1 MYLLIV
7 GFLISMY
14 ISMYLLIIIV
24 GFFISYFGCFETS
37 FCFFFWSSI
46 VVAVCNMRSIWKGIH
61 LLIYLSIYLV
71 AHVFQLNVF
80 VQYK

>member
-1 MYLLIV
+1 
-7 GFLISMY
+7 
-14 ISMYLLIIIV
+14 
-24 GFFISYFGCFETS
+24 
-37 FCFFFWSSI
+37 
-46 VVAVCNMRSIWKGIH
+46 MRSIWKGIH